1 MRRGL
6 LVFVLLFRV
15 ITVNL
20 TPLLNKAVHRSLS
33 ESDAREAALALMTG
47 DVPPAQAGGLLSAL
61 RVRGENG
68 GEILG
73 FARALREHASPF
85 TLSGEGL
92 IDTCGTGGDGLG
104 TFNVS
109 TLAGIVAAA
118 CGARVAKHGNR
129 AVSSRCGSADLL
141 EALGVRIDGPPSAT
155 ARCIE
160 ETGFGFL
167 FAPNYHPTLRQL
179 APLRRELGFRSIF
192 NLVGPLANPA
202 LVTRQVVGVP
212 APAYLRPVAEALQ
225 ALGLDHAFVVH
236 GADGADEISLTGPTA
251 VLEVRAKGLESSEI
265 RPEDAGLQ
273 TCRAED
279 LHGGDARENAGIARR
294 ILDGE
299 RGPAHDFVVLNAA
312 AALVVAGRAGS
323 FREGADQARDA
334 LLSLR
339 ARAVLEAVRRVSR
352 EAA

>member
-1 MRRGL
+1 M
-6 LVFVLLFRV
+6 
-15 ITVNL
+15 NL
-20 TPLLNKAVHRSLS
+20 ITPLLNKAVLRSLS
-33 ESDAREAALALMTG
+33 ESDAREAALALMSG
-47 DVPPAQAGGLLSAL
+47 EVPPAQAGGLLSAL

-73 FARALREHASPF
+73 FARALREHAAPF
-85 TLSGEGL
+85 ILSGEGL
-92 IDTCGTGGDGLG
+92 IDTCGTGGDSLG

-141 EALGVRIDGPPSAT
+141 EALGVKIDGAPRLV
-155 ARCIE
+155 ARCVE
-160 ETGFGFL
+160 EAGFGFL

-202 LVTRQVVGVP
+202 RVTRQVVGVP
-212 APAYLRPVAEALQ
+212 SAAYLLPVAEALQ
-225 ALGLDHAFVVH
+225 ALGLDHAFVAH
-236 GADGADEISLTGPTA
+236 GADGADEISLTGPTT
-251 VLEVRAKGLESSEI
+251 LIEVSPERLDTFMI
-265 RPEDAGLQ
+265 HPEDAGLP
-273 TCRAED
+273 TCRSEELA
-279 LHGGDARENAGIARR
+279 GGDAAANAALANR
-294 ILDGE
+294 ILEGE
-299 RGPAHDFVVLNAA
+299 RGPAHDFVVINAA

-323 FREGADQARDA
+323 LREGAVQAREA
-334 LLSLR
+334 LLSRR
-339 ARAVLEAVRRVSR
+339 ARAVLDTVRRVSQ

>member
-1 MRRGL
+1 M
-6 LVFVLLFRV
+6 
-15 ITVNL
+15 NL
-20 TPLLNKAVHRSLS
+20 ITPLLNKAVLRPLS
-33 ESDAREAALALMTG
+33 ESDAREAALALMSG

-73 FARALREHASPF
+73 FARALREHAAPF
-85 TLSGEGL
+85 ALPALGL
-92 IDTCGTGGDGLG
+92 IDTCGTGGDSLG

-141 EALGVRIDGPPSAT
+141 EALGVKIDGAPRVA
-155 ARCIE
+155 ARCIDE
-160 ETGFGFL
+160 AGFGFL
-167 FAPNYHPTLRQL
+167 FAPTYHPTLRQL

-202 LVTRQVVGVP
+202 RVTRQVVGVP
-212 APAYLRPVAEALQ
+212 SAAYLLPVAEALQ

-236 GADGADEISLTGPTA
+236 GADGADEISLTGPTT
-251 VLEVRAKGLESSEI
+251 LIEVRPGRLDTLMI
-265 RPEDAGLQ
+265 HPEDAGLA
-273 TCRAED
+273 TCRPGD
-279 LHGGDARENAGIARR
+279 LAGGDAAENAAIANR
-294 ILDGE
+294 ILGGE
-299 RGPAHDFVVLNAA
+299 RGHAHDFVVINAA

-323 FREGADQARDA
+323 LREGAVQAREA
-334 LLSLR
+334 LLSRR
-339 ARAVLEAVRRVSR
+339 ARSVLDTVRRVSQ

>member
-1 MRRGL
+1 M
-6 LVFVLLFRV
+6 
-15 ITVNL
+15 NL
-20 TPLLNKAVHRSLS
+20 SPLLHKAVHRSLS
-33 ESDAREAALALMTG
+33 EGDAREAALALMSG

-61 RVRGENG
+61 RVRGENR

-73 FARALREHASPF
+73 FARALREQAAPF
-85 TLSGEGL
+85 AVSADGL

-109 TLAGIVAAA
+109 TLAGLVAAA

-141 EALGVRIDGPPSAT
+141 EALGVRIDAPISLA
-155 ARCIE
+155 ARCVE
-160 ETGFGFL
+160 EAGFGFL
-167 FAPNYHPTLRQL
+167 FAPLYHPTLRQL

-202 LVTRQVVGVP
+202 QVRRQVVGVP
-212 APAYLRPVAEALQ
+212 AVSYLRPVAEALHSLGVEH
-225 ALGLDHAFVVH
+225 ALVVH
-236 GADGADEISLTGPTA
+236 GDDGADEISLTGPTSTF
-251 VLEVRAKGLESSEI
+251 EVRPEGLASQVLH
-265 RPEDAGLQ
+265 PEDAGLRV
-273 TCRAED
+273 CRKEE
-279 LHGGDARENAGIARR
+279 LEGGDAVANAGLAER
-294 ILDGE
+294 ILDGA

-312 AALVVAGRAGS
+312 AALMVAGRAGS
-323 FREGADQARDA
+323 LREGADLSREA

-339 ARAVLEAVRRVSR
+339 ARAVLDVVKRISQ

>member
-1 MRRGL
+1 M
-6 LVFVLLFRV
+6 
-15 ITVNL
+15 NL
-20 TPLLNKAVHRSLS
+20 TPLLQKAVLRSLS

-47 DVPPAQAGGLLSAL
+47 EVSPAQAGGLLSAL

-85 TLSGEGL
+85 ALSPEGL
-92 IDTCGTGGDGLG
+92 IDTCGTGGDSLG

-118 CGARVAKHGNR
+118 AGARVAKHGNR

-141 EALGVRIDGPPSAT
+141 EALGVRIDDSARL
-155 ARCIE
+155 APRCIE

-167 FAPNYHPTLRQL
+167 FAPHFHPTLRQL

-192 NLVGPLANPA
+192 NLAGPLANPA
-202 LVTRQVVGVP
+202 SVRRQVLGVP
-212 APAYLRPVAEALQ
+212 APSYLRPVAEALQ
-225 ALGLDHAFVVH
+225 ALGAEHALVVH
-236 GADGADEISLTGPTA
+236 GDDGADEISLAGPTTIF
-251 VLEVRAKGLESSEI
+251 EVRPAGIDSQVV
-265 RPEDAGLQ
+265 RPEDFGLEASEPSEI
-273 TCRAED
+273 T
-279 LHGGDARENAGIARR
+279 GGDVAHNAAIAIR

-299 RGPAHDFVVLNAA
+299 RGAAHDFVVLNAS
-312 AALVVAGRAGS
+312 AALVVAGRATSYKEGVELA
-323 FREGADQARDA
+323 REA
-334 LLSLR
+334 LLSHR
-339 ARAVLEAVRRVSR
+339 ARAVLETLKRLSV

>member
-1 MRRGL
+1 M
-6 LVFVLLFRV
+6 
-15 ITVNL
+15 NL
-20 TPLLNKAVHRSLS
+20 ITPLLNKAVLRPLS

-47 DVPPAQAGGLLSAL
+47 EVPPAQAGGLLSAL

-68 GEILG
+68 VEILG
-73 FARALREHASPF
+73 FARALREHAAPF
-85 TLSGEGL
+85 VLPGHGL

-109 TLAGIVAAA
+109 TLAGIVAGA

-141 EALGVRIDGPPSAT
+141 EALGVKIDGAPRLV
-155 ARCIE
+155 ARCIDE
-160 ETGFGFL
+160 AGFGFL

-202 LVTRQVVGVP
+202 RVTRQVVGVP
-212 APAYLRPVAEALQ
+212 SAAYLLPVAEALQ
-225 ALGLDHAFVVH
+225 ALGLDHAFVAH
-236 GADGADEISLTGPTA
+236 GADGADEISLSGPTT
-251 VLEVRAKGLESSEI
+251 LIEVRPGRLDTFMI
-265 RPEDAGLQ
+265 HPEDAGLA
-273 TCRAED
+273 TCRSEELA
-279 LHGGDARENAGIARR
+279 GGDAAANAAIANR

-299 RGPAHDFVVLNAA
+299 RGPAHDFVVINAA

-323 FREGADQARDA
+323 LREGAERAREA
-334 LLSLR
+334 LLSRL
-339 ARAVLEAVRRVSR
+339 ARAVLDKVRRISQ

>member
-1 MRRGL
+1 M
-6 LVFVLLFRV
+6 
-15 ITVNL
+15 NL
-20 TPLLNKAVHRSLS
+20 ITPLLNKAVLRSLS

-47 DVPPAQAGGLLSAL
+47 EVPPAQAGGLLSAL

-73 FARALREHASPF
+73 FARALREHAAPF
-85 TLSGEGL
+85 ILSGDGL
-92 IDTCGTGGDGLG
+92 IDTCGTGGDSLG

-141 EALGVRIDGPPSAT
+141 EALGVKIDGAARLA
-155 ARCIE
+155 ARCIDE
-160 ETGFGFL
+160 AGFGFL

-202 LVTRQVVGVP
+202 RVTRQVVGVP
-212 APAYLRPVAEALQ
+212 SAAYLLPVAEALQ
-225 ALGLDHAFVVH
+225 ALGLDHAFVAH
-236 GADGADEISLTGPTA
+236 GADGADEISLTGPTT
-251 VLEVRAKGLESSEI
+251 LIEVRPGRLDTLMI
-265 RPEDAGLQ
+265 HPEDAGLP
-273 TCRAED
+273 TCRPED
-279 LHGGDARENAGIARR
+279 LAGGDAAENAAIANR
-294 ILDGE
+294 ILEGE
-299 RGPAHDFVVLNAA
+299 RGPAHDFVVINAA

-323 FREGADQARDA
+323 LREGAEQAREA
-334 LLSLR
+334 LLSLK
-339 ARAVLEAVRRVSR
+339 ARAVLDAVRRVSQ

>member
-1 MRRGL
+1 MNM
-6 LVFVLLFRV
+6 
-15 ITVNL
+15 NL

-73 FARALREHASPF
+73 FARALREHAAPF
-85 TLSGEGL
+85 VRSGEGL
-92 IDTCGTGGDGLG
+92 VDTCGTGGDGLS

-109 TLAGIVAAA
+109 TLAGIVAAS

-129 AVSSRCGSADLL
+129 VVSSRCGSADLL
-141 EALGVRIDGPPSAT
+141 EALGVRIDGSPEVAG
-155 ARCIE
+155 RCIDE
-160 ETGFGFL
+160 AGFGFL

-202 LVTRQVVGVP
+202 RVTRQVVGVP
-212 APAYLRPVAEALQ
+212 SPAYLRPVAEALQ
-225 ALGLDHAFVVH
+225 ALGLDHALVVH
-236 GADGADEISLTGPTA
+236 GDDGADEISLTGPTT
-251 VLEVRAKGLESSEI
+251 VFEVRPGSLDSRVI
-265 RPEDAGLQ
+265 HPEDAGLK
-273 TCRAED
+273 TCRPED
-279 LHGGDARENAGIARR
+279 LSGGDAAGNAAIAKR
-294 ILDGE
+294 ILAGA
-299 RGPAHDFVVLNAA
+299 RGPAHDFVVINAA
-312 AALVVAGRAGS
+312 AALVVSGRAGS
-323 FREGADQARDA
+323 LREGADQAREA
-334 LLSLR
+334 LLTFRS
-339 ARAVLEAVRRVSR
+339 RAVLDTVRCVSQ

>member
-1 MRRGL
+1 M
-6 LVFVLLFRV
+6 
-15 ITVNL
+15 NL
-20 TPLLNKAVHRSLS
+20 TPLLNKAVHQSLS

-47 DVPPAQAGGLLSAL
+47 EVPPAQAGGLLSAL

-73 FARALREHASPF
+73 FARALREHAAPF
-85 TLSGEGL
+85 ALAGEGL
-92 IDTCGTGGDGLG
+92 IDTCGTGGDSLG

-118 CGARVAKHGNR
+118 GGARVAKHGNR

-141 EALGVRIDGPPSAT
+141 EALGVRIDGAPRAV

-160 ETGFGFL
+160 EAGFGFL

-202 LVTRQVVGVP
+202 RVTRQVLGVP
-212 APAYLRPVAEALQ
+212 SPAYLRPVAEALQ
-225 ALGLDHAFVVH
+225 ALGIAHAFVVH
-236 GADGADEISLTGPTA
+236 GEDGADEISLTGSTT
-251 VLEVRAKGLESSEI
+251 VIEVRPESLEERAI
-265 RPEDAGLQ
+265 HPEDAGLR
-273 TCRAED
+273 TCRPED
-279 LHGGDARENAGIARR
+279 LAGGDAAQNAGIANR
-294 ILDGE
+294 ILDGA
-299 RGPAHDFVVLNAA
+299 RGPAHDFVVINAA
-312 AALVVAGRAGS
+312 AALVVSGRAGS
-323 FREGADQARDA
+323 LREGAEQAREA

-339 ARAVLEAVRRVSR
+339 ARAVLDAVRRVSQ
-352 EAA
+352 EGE

>member
-1 MRRGL
+1 MNQ
-6 LVFVLLFRV
+6 
-15 ITVNL
+15 NL

-33 ESDAREAALALMTG
+33 EGDAREAALALMTG

-68 GEILG
+68 FEILG
-73 FARALREHASPF
+73 FARALREHAAPF
-85 TLSGEGL
+85 PLSAGGL

-109 TLAGIVAAA
+109 TLAAIVAAS

-141 EALGVRIDGPPSAT
+141 EALRVKIDLSPRVV
-155 ARCIE
+155 ARCVD

-202 LVTRQVVGVP
+202 RVARQVVGVP
-212 APAYLRPVAEALQ
+212 SFAYLRPVAEALQ
-225 ALGLDHAFVVH
+225 ALGLDLAFVVH
-236 GADGADEISLTGPTA
+236 GADGADEVSLTGPTT
-251 VLEVRAKGLESSEI
+251 VIEVRPDRLDTVLI
-265 RPEDAGLQ
+265 HPEDAGLE
-273 TCRAED
+273 TCRPED
-279 LHGGDARENAGIARR
+279 LVGGDAAENAAIANR
-294 ILDGE
+294 ILDGA
-299 RGPAHDFVVLNAA
+299 RGPAHDFVVINAA
-312 AALVVAGRAGS
+312 AALQVSGRVHS
-323 FREGADQARDA
+323 LREGAEQAREA

-339 ARAVLEAVRRVSR
+339 ARAVLDAVRRISQ

>member
-1 MRRGL
+1 MNM
-6 LVFVLLFRV
+6 
-15 ITVNL
+15 NL

-73 FARALREHASPF
+73 FARALREHATPF
-85 TLSGEGL
+85 DLPAEGL
-92 IDTCGTGGDGLG
+92 IDTCGTGGDGLS

-141 EALGVRIDGPPSAT
+141 EALGVRIDGPAPSV
-155 ARCIE
+155 ARSVEIA
-160 ETGFGFL
+160 GFGFL

-202 LVTRQVVGVP
+202 RVRRQVVGVP
-212 APAYLRPVAEALQ
+212 SAAYLRPVAEALQ
-225 ALGLDHAFVVH
+225 ALGLEHAFVVH
-236 GADGADEISLTGPTA
+236 GDDGADEISLTGPTT
-251 VLEVRAKGLESSEI
+251 VVEVRPTSLQSRVIHPA
-265 RPEDAGLQ
+265 DAGLS
-273 TCRAED
+273 TCRPD
-279 LHGGDARENAGIARR
+279 DIKGGDTAENAAIARR
-294 ILDGE
+294 VLEGE
-299 RGPAHDFVVLNAA
+299 RGPAHDFVVINAA
-312 AALVVAGRAGS
+312 AAIVVAGLSGS
-323 FREGADQARDA
+323 LRDGADQAREV

-339 ARAVLEAVRRVSR
+339 ARAVLDLVRRLSQEV
-352 EAA
+352 A

>member
-1 MRRGL
+1 MNL
-6 LVFVLLFRV
+6 
-15 ITVNL
+15 NL

-73 FARALREHASPF
+73 FARALREHAAPF
-85 TLSGEGL
+85 AFSGEDL

-109 TLAGIVAAA
+109 TLAGIVAAS

-141 EALGVRIDGPPSAT
+141 EALGVRIDGGPRVAG
-155 ARCIE
+155 RCIDE
-160 ETGFGFL
+160 AGFGFL
-167 FAPNYHPTLRQL
+167 FAPDFHPTLRQL

-202 LVTRQVVGVP
+202 RVTRQVVGVP
-212 APAYLRPVAEALQ
+212 SPAYLRPVAEALQ
-225 ALGLDHAFVVH
+225 ALGHGHALVVH
-236 GADGADEISLTGPTA
+236 GDDGADEVSLTGPTT
-251 VLEVRAKGLESSEI
+251 VFEVRPQRLETLVI
-265 RPEDAGLQ
+265 HPEDAGLRA
-273 TCRAED
+273 CRPAD
-279 LHGGDARENAGIARR
+279 LAGGDADANAAIANR
-294 ILDGE
+294 ILDGV
-299 RGPAHDFVVLNAA
+299 RGPAHDFVVINAA
-312 AALVVAGRAGS
+312 AALIVSGRAGS
-323 FREGADQARDA
+323 LREGADQAREA
-334 LLSLR
+334 LLTFRS
-339 ARAVLEAVRRVSR
+339 RAVLDTVRRVSQ

>member
-1 MRRGL
+1 M
-6 LVFVLLFRV
+6 
-15 ITVNL
+15 NL
-20 TPLLNKAVHRSLS
+20 TPLLNKAVHQSLS

-47 DVPPAQAGGLLSAL
+47 EVPPAQAGGLLSAL

-73 FARALREHASPF
+73 FARALREHAAPF
-85 TLSGEGL
+85 ALAGEGL
-92 IDTCGTGGDGLG
+92 IDTCGTGGDSLG

-118 CGARVAKHGNR
+118 GGARVAKHGNR

-141 EALGVRIDGPPSAT
+141 EALGVRIDGAPRAV

-160 ETGFGFL
+160 EAGFGFL

-202 LVTRQVVGVP
+202 RVTRQVVGVP
-212 APAYLRPVAEALQ
+212 SPAYLRPVAEALQ
-225 ALGLDHAFVVH
+225 ALGIAHAFVVH
-236 GADGADEISLTGPTA
+236 GEDGADEISLTGSTT
-251 VLEVRAKGLESSEI
+251 VIEVRPESLEERAI
-265 RPEDAGLQ
+265 HPEDAGLR
-273 TCRAED
+273 TCRSED
-279 LHGGDARENAGIARR
+279 LAGGDAAQNAGIANR
-294 ILDGE
+294 ILDGA
-299 RGPAHDFVVLNAA
+299 RGPAHDFVVINAA
-312 AALVVAGRAGS
+312 AALVVSGRAGS
-323 FREGADQARDA
+323 LREGAEQAREA

-339 ARAVLEAVRRVSR
+339 ARAVLDAVRRVSQ
-352 EAA
+352 EGE

>member
-1 MRRGL
+1 M
-6 LVFVLLFRV
+6 
-15 ITVNL
+15 NL
-20 TPLLNKAVHRSLS
+20 ITPLLNKAVLRSLS

-47 DVPPAQAGGLLSAL
+47 EVPPAQAGGLLSAL

-68 GEILG
+68 VEILG
-73 FARALREHASPF
+73 FARALREHAAPF
-85 TLSGEGL
+85 VLPGDGL
-92 IDTCGTGGDGLG
+92 IDTCGTGGDSLG

-141 EALGVRIDGPPSAT
+141 EVLGVKIDAAPPVV

-160 ETGFGFL
+160 EAGFGFL

-202 LVTRQVVGVP
+202 RVARQVVGVP
-212 APAYLRPVAEALQ
+212 SGAYLLPVAEALQ
-225 ALGLDHAFVVH
+225 ALGLARAFVAH
-236 GADGADEISLTGPTA
+236 GDDGADEISLTGPTT
-251 VLEVRAKGLESSEI
+251 LIEVGSERLDTLMI
-265 RPEDAGLQ
+265 HPEDAGLA
-273 TCRAED
+273 TCRSEELA
-279 LHGGDARENAGIARR
+279 GGDAAANAAIANR
-294 ILDGE
+294 ILEGE
-299 RGPAHDFVVLNAA
+299 RGPAHDFVVINAA

-323 FREGADQARDA
+323 LREGAEQAREA
-334 LLSLR
+334 LLSQR
-339 ARAVLEAVRRVSR
+339 ARAVLDTVRRLSQ

>member
-1 MRRGL
+1 M
-6 LVFVLLFRV
+6 
-15 ITVNL
+15 NL
-20 TPLLNKAVHRSLS
+20 TLLLNKAVHRPLS

-47 DVPPAQAGGLLSAL
+47 DVPPAQAGGLLSVL

-85 TLSGEGL
+85 PLPSDGL
-92 IDTCGTGGDGLG
+92 VDTCGTGGDSLG

-141 EALGVRIDGPPSAT
+141 EALGVRIDPPSSVA

-167 FAPNYHPTLRQL
+167 FAPHYHPTLRQL
-179 APLRRELGFRSIF
+179 AQLRRDLGFRSIF

-202 LVTRQVVGVP
+202 LVRRQVVGVP
-212 APAYLRPVAEALQ
+212 SPAYLRPVAEALQ
-225 ALGLDHAFVVH
+225 ALGLEHALVVH
-236 GADGADEISLTGPTA
+236 GADGADEISLTGPTT
-251 VLEVRAKGLESSEI
+251 VFEVTPQTLESRVI
-265 RPEDAGLQ
+265 HPEDAGLQ
-273 TCRAED
+273 ACLADD
-279 LHGGDARENAGIARR
+279 LRGGDAADNAAIAHR
-294 ILDGE
+294 ILEGE
-299 RGPAHDFVVLNAA
+299 RGPAHDFVVINAA
-312 AALVVAGRAGS
+312 AALVVAARAGS
-323 FREGADQARDA
+323 LREGANQAREA

-339 ARAVLEAVRRVSR
+339 ARTVLDAVRRVSQ